1 MLLGIQKV
9 NTCRGRIS
17 VVLKILSIILDEEGR
32 TLGTEQNRTGREGNG
47 GRARTRKMISR
58 QNPICT
64 TFNFEGGN
72 KNRELLR
79 KKIC

>member
-1 MLLGIQKV
+1 V

-32 TLGTEQNRTGREGNG
+32 TLGTEQNRTGREGNR

-64 TFNFEGGN
+64 NFNLEGETKIEN
-72 KNRELLR
+72 CCAR
-79 KKIC
+79 KYVKIA

>member
-1 MLLGIQKV
+1 V

-47 GRARTRKMISR
+47 GLERAK
-58 QNPICT
+58 
-64 TFNFEGGN
+64 
-72 KNRELLR
+72 
-79 KKIC
+79 